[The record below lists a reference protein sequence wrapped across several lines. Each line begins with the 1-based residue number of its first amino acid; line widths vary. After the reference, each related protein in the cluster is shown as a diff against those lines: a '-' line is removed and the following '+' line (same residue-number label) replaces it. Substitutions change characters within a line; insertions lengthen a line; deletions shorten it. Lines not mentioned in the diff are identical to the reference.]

1 VTRTWVA
8 VAGAAALL
16 AAALAAGLLAGRGA
30 TAGRASHRGAGLAAY
45 DLIIAGG
52 TVVNGTGG
60 PRFRADVAVTGDR
73 IVAIGDLRGRTAR
86 RTIDATGLVVAPG
99 FIDML
104 GQSEATILVDPR
116 GVSKVTQGI
125 TTEITGE
132 GLSAA
137 PVNPNTLRDDSAQY
151 AAWGLVVDWHDL
163 AGYLRRL
170 ERSGTPINIATF
182 VGATQVRQY
191 VLGDAP
197 RAPTRAE
204 LARMEALV
212 DTAMRQGAL
221 GVSSALGYSP
231 AYYASTAELVALA
244 RVAAKYHGL
253 YATHIRNEGSRIDEA
268 LDEAFRIGRE
278 AGLPVEV
285 WHLKLAGRANWGRM
299 GQILARFERL
309 REAGQI
315 VGADSYPYTATATSL
330 DAILP
335 AWVHAGGDD
344 AMIRRLQQ
352 PADRARVKREMGDR
366 WRGSR
371 GGEAPGGAS
380 ALSGVMVLGVRD
392 STLRRFEGR
401 RIQDNARDEG
411 KDPFD
416 VLFDLLVA
424 DHAGTG
430 TAVFA
435 MSEADV
441 RATIAAPW
449 VGVGS
454 DFGAVAPDGPLHMRQ
469 VHPRAYGTFPRILG
483 KYVREEH
490 ALTLEAAIH
499 KMTGVAAQR
508 MGLQQRGLVWPGFY
522 ADLTIF
528 DPATVA
534 DRATFENPQQ
544 LSVGIRYVIV
554 NGRFTMDD
562 GRLTGERPGRA
573 LRGPGWVEA
582 AWGEGP

>member
-1 VTRTWVA
+1 VTRTWAA

-30 TAGRASHRGAGLAAY
+30 NAGRAGHRGAGLASY

-60 PRFRADVAVTGDR
+60 PRFRADVAVAGDR

-86 RTIDATGLVVAPG
+86 RTIDASGLVVAPG

-137 PVNPNTLRDDSAQY
+137 PVNPNTLHDDSAQY

-163 AGYLRRL
+163 AGYFRRL

-182 VGATQVRQY
+182 VGATQVRKY

-197 RAPTRAE
+197 RAPTPAE

-221 GVSSALGYSP
+221 GVSTALGYSP

-253 YATHIRNEGSRIDEA
+253 YATHLRNEGSRIDGA
-268 LDEAFRIGRE
+268 LSEAFRIGRE

-299 GQILARFERL
+299 GQILARFERV
-309 REAGQI
+309 RVAGQI

-335 AWVHAGGDD
+335 AWVHADGDD

-352 PADRARVKREMGDR
+352 PADRARLKREMGDR
-366 WRGSR
+366 SR

-401 RIQDNARDEG
+401 RILDIARDEG

-416 VLFDLLVA
+416 ILFDLLVA

-508 MGLQQRGLVWPGFY
+508 MGLQQRGLVWPGYY
-522 ADLTIF
+522 ADITIF

-554 NGRFTMDD
+554 NGRFTMDE

-582 AWGEGP
+582 DWGEEGP

>member
-1 VTRTWVA
+1 
-8 VAGAAALL
+8 
-16 AAALAAGLLAGRGA
+16 
-30 TAGRASHRGAGLAAY
+30 
-45 DLIIAGG
+45 
-52 TVVNGTGG
+52 
-60 PRFRADVAVTGDR
+60 
-73 IVAIGDLRGRTAR
+73 
-86 RTIDATGLVVAPG
+86 
-99 FIDML
+99 
-104 GQSEATILVDPR
+104 
-116 GVSKVTQGI
+116 
-125 TTEITGE
+125 
-132 GLSAA
+132 
-137 PVNPNTLRDDSAQY
+137 
-151 AAWGLVVDWHDL
+151 
-163 AGYLRRL
+163 
-170 ERSGTPINIATF
+170 
-182 VGATQVRQY
+182 
-191 VLGDAP
+191 
-197 RAPTRAE
+197 
-204 LARMEALV
+204 
-212 DTAMRQGAL
+212 
-221 GVSSALGYSP
+221 
-231 AYYASTAELVALA
+231 
-244 RVAAKYHGL
+244 
-253 YATHIRNEGSRIDEA
+253 
-268 LDEAFRIGRE
+268 
-278 AGLPVEV
+278 
-285 WHLKLAGRANWGRM
+285 
-299 GQILARFERL
+299 
-309 REAGQI
+309 
-315 VGADSYPYTATATSL
+315 
-330 DAILP
+330 
-335 AWVHAGGDD
+335 
-344 AMIRRLQQ
+344 MIRRLRQ
-352 PADRARVKREMGDR
+352 PAGRARLKREMGDR

-371 GGEAPGGAS
+371 SGEAPGGAS

-401 RIQDNARDEG
+401 RILDIARDEG